1 MPVANGFEHRVGD
14 ARPLFPNLKG
24 PNRTSSHPDREPGE
38 GEERGQGEEDHDEF
52 GLAYLP
58 GEDAAQPKSSR

>member
-1 MPVANGFEHRVGD
+1 MPIANGFPHRVGD
-14 ARPLFPNLKG
+14 ARRLLPNLEG
-24 PNRTSSHPDREPGE
+24 PDRTSSHPDREPGE

>member
-24 PNRTSSHPDREPGE
+24 PDRTSSHPDREPGE

-52 GLAYLP
+52 GLGQLP
-58 GEDAAQPKSSR
+58 RQDAA